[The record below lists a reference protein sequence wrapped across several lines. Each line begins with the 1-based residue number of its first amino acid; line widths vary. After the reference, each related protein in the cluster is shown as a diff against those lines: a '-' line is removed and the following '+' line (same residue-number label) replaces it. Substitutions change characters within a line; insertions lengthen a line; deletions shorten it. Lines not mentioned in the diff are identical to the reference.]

1 MLKKYSLLL
10 PILSFFDM
18 IAIKGNQS
26 EAARPSSSG
35 SEGIKIPPDERK
47 EGDSMYITFADLIQF
62 CLLLVALISLCYQI
76 FKEKRK

>member
-1 MLKKYSLLL
+1 M
-10 PILSFFDM
+10 
-18 IAIKGNQS
+18 
-26 EAARPSSSG
+26 
-35 SEGIKIPPDERK
+35 GITLQTNERE